1 MFNAEK
7 LKADIESILRKKR
20 IVPDHEKGKY
30 VIRYAS
36 QLPEERRTLRW
47 HELMDELV
55 LHAVQYGLETI
66 EEQTYIEMA
75 CTSQSGSG
83 S

>member
-1 MFNAEK
+1 MFYAEK
-7 LKADIESILRKKR
+7 LKADIESLLKKKR
-20 IVPDHEKGKY
+20 IVPDPEAGRY

-36 QLPEERRTLRW
+36 QLPEERRTLNW
-47 HELMDELV
+47 HDLMDELV

-66 EEQTYIEMA
+66 EEQAYIEMA
-75 CTSQSGSG
+75 CASQSGSC